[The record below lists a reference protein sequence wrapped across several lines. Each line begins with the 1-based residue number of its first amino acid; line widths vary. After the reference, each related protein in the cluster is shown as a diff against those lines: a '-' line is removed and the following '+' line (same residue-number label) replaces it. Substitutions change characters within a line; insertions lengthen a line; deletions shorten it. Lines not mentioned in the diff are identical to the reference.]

1 MRAHLRGGPAWV
13 VVAAVIAAYEIA
25 TPADQ
30 LLTAACHR
38 ALTKHPVA
46 TRAAI
51 GITALHLAGLIPD
64 EIDPFSL
71 LARLK

>member
-1 MRAHLRGGPAWV
+1 MRAHLRGGPAWIV
-13 VVAAVIAAYEIA
+13 LAAVITAYEIA

-38 ALTKHPVA
+38 ALAKHPVA

-51 GITALHLAGLIPD
+51 GITALHLAGFLPAKV
-64 EIDPFSL
+64 DPFSL
-71 LARLK
+71 IARLK